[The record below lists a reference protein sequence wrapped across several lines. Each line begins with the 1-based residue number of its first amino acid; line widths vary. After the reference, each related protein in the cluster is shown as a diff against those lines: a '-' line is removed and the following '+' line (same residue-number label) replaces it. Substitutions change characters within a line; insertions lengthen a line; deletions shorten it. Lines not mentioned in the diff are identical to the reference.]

1 MNVRRN
7 VVVLV
12 ASNLFGGVGVA
23 ASVAVVSL
31 LTEQIANTQVAGFA
45 QAVTS
50 LGAGL
55 SAVPLANLAARRGQR
70 ISLGLG
76 YLIPIVGALTV
87 IIAAILSNVIILF
100 AGLALFGRSEER
112 RVGK

>member
-31 LTEQIANTQVAGFA
+31 LTEQIANT
-45 QAVTS
+45 
-50 LGAGL
+50 
-55 SAVPLANLAARRGQR
+55 
-70 ISLGLG
+70 
-76 YLIPIVGALTV
+76 
-87 IIAAILSNVIILF
+87 
-100 AGLALFGRSEER
+100 
-112 RVGK
+112 